1 MKVPFIDIR
10 RHESGF
16 VDAVTAKFSELIS
29 KAQYMGGEEVEIF
42 EKRLCAL
49 TQTEA
54 AVTCANG
61 TDALQIALRALEVGP
76 GDKVLVPDVT
86 FWATFEAVVNVG
98 ASPVTVDADLSD
110 GGVSFDAFEEAVE
123 RLKPKAAIIAHLY
136 GWGTARIRDLRELCR
151 TKNVKLLEDGA
162 QCFGTEY
169 AGHPLL
175 AGALV
180 STTSFYPAK
189 VFGAAG
195 DGGAVM
201 TDDTELAA
209 RMRQLA
215 NHGRTSHYGYG
226 LVGWNSRMDS
236 LQAAY
241 LNLSEPY
248 LAARI
253 ASRRMASQYYRETLT
268 KFGVN
273 VLAAPDGYAEN
284 GYCNVCLFDDLDQK
298 ARLEGT
304 LRQEG
309 IGFGNIYPS
318 ALSEQP
324 GAKNYLEA
332 HIGGSVGKKL
342 SRSVVNLPLF
352 PYMTEAELERVADV
366 VRQGLSK

>member
-1 MKVPFIDIR
+1 MQVPFIDLK
-10 RHESGF
+10 RHEPGF
-16 VDAVTAKFSELIS
+16 VEAVTTKLSNLVSKSEFI
-29 KAQYMGGEEVEIF
+29 GGAEVETF
-42 EKRLCAL
+42 EKRLCVKTHTA
-49 TQTEA
+49 A

-61 TDALQIALRALEVGP
+61 TDALQLVLRALEVGP
-76 GDKVLVPDVT
+76 GDTILVPDVT

-98 ASPVTVDADLSD
+98 ASPATVDVDPKD
-110 GGVSFDAFEEAVE
+110 GGVNCDAFAKAVE
-123 RLKPKAAIIAHLY
+123 QLKPKAAIIAHLY
-136 GWGTARIRDLRELCR
+136 GWGTSRIGELRELCR
-151 TKNVKLLEDGA
+151 ANGVKLVEDGA

-169 AGHPLL
+169 RDSPLL

-201 TDDTELAA
+201 TNDTDLAA
-209 RMRQLA
+209 RVRQLA

-241 LNLSEPY
+241 LNLSAEY
-248 LAARI
+248 LTGRI
-253 ASRRMASQYYRETLT
+253 ASRRLAAQYYRDTLPML
-268 KFGVN
+268 GIN
-273 VLAAPDGYAEN
+273 VMAAPDGYVEN
-284 GYCNVCLFDDLDQK
+284 GYCNVCLFGEASEK
-298 ARLEGT
+298 TRLEET
-304 LRQEG
+304 LRREG

-324 GAKNYLEA
+324 GAKGYLKA
-332 HIGGSVGKKL
+332 HVGGTVSRTL

-352 PYMTEAELERVADV
+352 PYMTEAELERVVMV
-366 VRQGLSK
+366 VQKGLGK